1 LRRIVVSQRVDVV
14 ENRAE
19 ARDALDQKLV
29 QFFVEIGFLTYPVP
43 NSLVEL
49 QNGELLKSW
58 LQEIKP
64 QAIVLSGGN
73 NIGDFTSRDKTEG
86 ALIRYASSEKL
97 PLLGICRG
105 MQMIAHYH
113 GASLVPLTG
122 HVRKRHRLDGEVSW
136 EVNSFHDFA
145 IESCPTSF
153 KVFATCTTD
162 GSVEGIKHDYLP
174 WEGWMWHPE
183 REDSFCELQLARA
196 KRLLM
201 GEISN

>member
-1 LRRIVVSQRVDVV
+1 MKRIVVSQRVDVL

-19 ARDALDQKLV
+19 VRDALDQKLV
-29 QFFVEIGFLTYPVP
+29 QFLVEIGFLTYPAP
-43 NSLVEL
+43 NSLVEM

-58 LQEIKP
+58 LQGIKP
-64 QAIVLSGGN
+64 EAIVLSGGN
-73 NIGDFTSRDKTEG
+73 NIGDFTSRDKTEDT
-86 ALIRYASSEKL
+86 LIRYASNEKL

-122 HVRKRHRLDGEVSW
+122 HVRERHRLDGEVSW

-162 GSVEGIKHDYLP
+162 GNVEGIKHDYLP